1 MIFMK
6 NMKNMKKRTTQSFS
20 IDDLI
25 YEDFLK
31 IVNIKMINKS
41 KLIESLII
49 SFINDNKELIDKKE
63 N

>member
-1 MIFMK
+1 
-6 NMKNMKKRTTQSFS
+6 MKKRTTQTFS

-41 KLIESLII
+41 KLIEILII
-49 SFINDNKELIDKKE
+49 SFINDNKELINKKE
-63 N
+63 R

>member
-1 MIFMK
+1 
-6 NMKNMKKRTTQSFS
+6 MKKRTTQTFS

-25 YEDFLK
+25 YENFLK
-31 IVNIKMINKS
+31 IINKKMINKS

-49 SFINDNKELIDKKE
+49 SYIDDNIELLDKKE

>member
-1 MIFMK
+1 MK